1 MATEN
6 EPTLADIAD
15 RLGSIDNR
23 LGGIDNRLDGM
34 DNRLDG
40 IDNRLDGMDNRL
52 DGIDKRLDGMD
63 NKTARRTTQDR
74 QHSANEHK
82 QTRAA
87 IRDATQ
93 GINVV
98 IGQTED
104 RLADRIAD
112 AEASMSEALDA
123 HARDPLAHN

>member
-6 EPTLADIAD
+6 EPTLADIAT
-15 RLGSIDNR
+15 
-23 LGGIDNRLDGM
+23 RLDS
-34 DNRLDG
+34 
-40 IDNRLDGMDNRL
+40 
-52 DGIDKRLDGMD
+52 IDKRLTKADHR
-63 NKTARRTTQDR
+63 AIQDR
-74 QHSANEHK
+74 KHSANEHK

-112 AEASMSEALDA
+112 AETSMSEALDA
-123 HARDPLAHN
+123 HARDPLAHH

>member
-23 LGGIDNRLDGM
+23 LDGIDNRLDGM

-40 IDNRLDGMDNRL
+40 IDNRLDGMD
-52 DGIDKRLDGMD
+52 KRLDGMD
-63 NKTARRTTQDR
+63 NKTARRAVQDR

-104 RLADRIAD
+104 RLADRITD
-112 AEASMSEALDA
+112 AESSMSEALDA
-123 HARDPLAHN
+123 HARDPLAHH